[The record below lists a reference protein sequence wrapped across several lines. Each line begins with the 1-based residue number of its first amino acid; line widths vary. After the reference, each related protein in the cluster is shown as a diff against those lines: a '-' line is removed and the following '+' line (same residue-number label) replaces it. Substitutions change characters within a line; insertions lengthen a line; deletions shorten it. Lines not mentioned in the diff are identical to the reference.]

1 MWQLSTLSY
10 KGFAGSKAGLVRLR
24 FREEVSK
31 STMSEVESIQSGP
44 EFAAF
49 IGIDWADQ
57 KHTWS
62 LQTAGSK
69 QRESGELEHTPEAV
83 EAWVAHL
90 YQRFGQRSIAVA
102 VEQSRGA
109 LVFMLNKYELFHLF
123 PVPGQMAGSM
133 RQALYPSGAK
143 DDPRDADLL
152 LDLLLQHRNKLR
164 RQSPDSEATRRV
176 QNLVEERRKLVDE
189 KTAQIN
195 RLTDHLKVYFPQML
209 EWFGRLDTELVCALL
224 ERWPA
229 LEELQKASPASLR
242 AFFRKHRCR
251 DRERIEGRVE
261 AIRRALPA
269 IQDRA
274 VIEAK
279 SAAVKVIVQLVRV
292 LVEGIEVLDGQIEEA
307 AAAHP
312 DFFIFNSLPGAG
324 PVMAP
329 RLLAAFGSQR
339 ERFRSA
345 REIQS
350 FSGIA
355 PVTESS
361 GKRKWVHFRWACPKF
376 LRQSFHEWA
385 GHSIV
390 QSEWARVYYQQQRGK
405 GNTHHAAVR
414 ALAFKWIRIV
424 FRCWQDG
431 IAYDENRY
439 LATLVKRGSPLG
451 TGRSCGKTL

>member
-1 MWQLSTLSY
+1 M
-10 KGFAGSKAGLVRLR
+10 
-24 FREEVSK
+24 
-31 STMSEVESIQSGP
+31 
-44 EFAAF
+44 AA
-49 IGIDWADQ
+49 
-57 KHTWS
+57 
-62 LQTAGSK
+62 
-69 QRESGELEHTPEAV
+69 
-83 EAWVAHL
+83 
-90 YQRFGQRSIAVA
+90 
-102 VEQSRGA
+102 
-109 LVFMLNKYELFHLF
+109 
-123 PVPGQMAGSM
+123 SM

-164 RQSPDSEATRRV
+164 RLSPDNEATRRV

-209 EWFGRLDTELVCALL
+209 EWFGRLDRELVCALL

-229 LEELQKASPASLR
+229 LDELQKASPASLR
-242 AFFRKHRCR
+242 TFFPKHRSR
-251 DRERIEGRVE
+251 DRERIECRIE

-269 IQDRA
+269 IRDRA

-279 SAAVKVIVQLVRV
+279 SAVVKVIVQLVRI
-292 LVEGIEVLDGQIEEA
+292 LIEGIEDLDAQIEEA

-339 ERFRSA
+339 KRYRSA
-345 REIQS
+345 REIQA

-376 LRQSFHEWA
+376 MRQRFHEW
-385 GHSIV
+385 
-390 QSEWARVYYQQQRGK
+390 
-405 GNTHHAAVR
+405 
-414 ALAFKWIRIV
+414 
-424 FRCWQDG
+424 
-431 IAYDENRY
+431 
-439 LATLVKRGSPLG
+439 GSLP
-451 TGRSCGKTL
+451 CAD

>member
-1 MWQLSTLSY
+1 
-10 KGFAGSKAGLVRLR
+10 
-24 FREEVSK
+24 
-31 STMSEVESIQSGP
+31 MSEVGSVQPEP

-57 KHTWS
+57 KHIWC
-62 LQTAGSK
+62 LQVAGSAK
-69 QRESGELEHTPEAV
+69 RESGELEHSPETV
-83 EAWVAHL
+83 ESWVAHL
-90 YQRFGQRSIAVA
+90 CQRFAQRPIAVA

-109 LVFMLNKYELFHLF
+109 LVFMLSKYEPLHLF
-123 PVPGQMAGSM
+123 PVPPQMASSM

-164 RQSPDSEATRRV
+164 RLSPDSEATRRV

-209 EWFGRLDTELVCALL
+209 EWFGRLDSDVVCDLL

-229 LEELQKASPASLR
+229 LEELQKAPPVSLR
-242 AFFRKHRCR
+242 AFLRKHRCR
-251 DRERIEGRVE
+251 DREQIEHRME
-261 AIRRALPA
+261 AIGQGIPA
-269 IQDRA
+269 IHDRA

-279 SAAVKVIVQLVRV
+279 SAAVRVIVRVVRV
-292 LVEGIEVLDGQIEEA
+292 LGEGIEDLDGQIEEA

-339 ERFRSA
+339 ERYRSA
-345 REIQS
+345 DELQS

-355 PVTESS
+355 PLTESS

-385 GHSIV
+385 GHSIS
-390 QSEWARVYYQQQRGK
+390 QSEWARAYYQKQRGK
-405 GNTHHAAVR
+405 GNTHHEAVR

-424 FRCWQDG
+424 FRCWQDRV
-431 IAYDENRY
+431 AYDENTY
-439 LATLVKRGSPLG
+439 LAALVKRGSPLSAVVTPG
-451 TGRSCGKTL
+451 KALCNPCGYSVDSIVKAR